1 MRGQRTRKIRGRP
14 GGEVVTQRSAKPPRT
29 GSIPVLASKQG
40 GRTTVRVTMFCEAG
54 RESKGL
60 STDESFAQSCHTTRT
75 ESVRF
80 DSRPGLKR
88 VKRVQRPGSEQ
99 PALLA
104 SESKLLSISRSDA
117 RSRPR
122 MRAASTHAERCGQP
136 RFWVDSRP
144 YIKNWYTPP
153 YSRDDGMVDIED
165 LKSSER
171 VARMGSSPIPGTA
184 NIRRFFIGRVL

>member
-54 RESKGL
+54 RELKGL
-60 STDESFAQSCHTTRT
+60 SADESFAQSCHTTRT

-104 SESKLLSISRSDA
+104 SGIEAPEHIAKRCEEPTKNASCQHAHRA
-117 RSRPR
+117 
-122 MRAASTHAERCGQP
+122 MRAAAILGRLPSLYQKLVYSTLQP
-136 RFWVDSRP
+136 
-144 YIKNWYTPP
+144 
-153 YSRDDGMVDIED
+153 G
-165 LKSSER
+165 
-171 VARMGSSPIPGTA
+171 
-184 NIRRFFIGRVL
+184 